1 MLTAKGHVVLRDGRR
16 LGYSAAGPPNGRP
29 VLYMHGAIGSPVR
42 CSDQLAETI
51 SSLGIRYL
59 MPERPGFGLSS
70 VLPGRTVA
78 DWARD
83 VDELADALGLGRF
96 SVVGVSAG
104 APYAIACAAL
114 LGRRVAATAAVSA
127 MPPGFAPGRAR
138 GMSLR
143 YRAGLGILRAH
154 PRASI
159 RAGDRILEFLR
170 RHPGLLARTL
180 ASGAPRSDR
189 RLLSEGEAR
198 DTAVRSF
205 FQAARRGVRPMIEDY
220 SVCSADWGFGLSRV
234 AATVHV
240 WHGAHDHLVPLAA
253 ARWMASELPD
263 AELRISE
270 RDGHFFFRSRLPEIF
285 SPLVAPLEE
294 SPPTRLELAA

>member
-1 MLTAKGHVVLRDGRR
+1 
-16 LGYSAAGPPNGRP
+16 
-29 VLYMHGAIGSPVR
+29 VR

-51 SSLGIRYL
+51 SGLGIRYL
-59 MPERPGFGLSS
+59 MPERPGFGQSS
-70 VLPGRTVA
+70 DLPGRTVA
-78 DWARD
+78 GWARD
-83 VDELADALGLGRF
+83 VGEFADALGLERF

-114 LGRRVAATAAVSA
+114 LGRRIAATAAVSA
-127 MPPGFAPGRAR
+127 MPPGFDPWRAR

-154 PRASI
+154 PGASI

-205 FQAARRGVRPMIEDY
+205 FEAARRGVRPMIEDY
-220 SVCSADWGFGLSRV
+220 SVCSADWGFALAGV
-234 AATVHV
+234 AGTVHV
-240 WHGAHDHLVPLAA
+240 WHGAHDHLVPVAA
-253 ARWMASELPD
+253 ARRLASALPD
-263 AELRISE
+263 AELRISKQ
-270 RDGHFFFRSRLPEIF
+270 DGHFFFRSRLREIF
-285 SPLVAPLEE
+285 APLVAPLWT